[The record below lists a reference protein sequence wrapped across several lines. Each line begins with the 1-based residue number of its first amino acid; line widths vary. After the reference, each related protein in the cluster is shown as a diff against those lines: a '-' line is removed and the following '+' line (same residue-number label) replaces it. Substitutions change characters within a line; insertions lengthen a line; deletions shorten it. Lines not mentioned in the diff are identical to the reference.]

1 VNSVSNVAR
10 YVAAWLDRLDL
21 GGWALVL
28 SGGLLLGL
36 TLLMPTYV
44 QVIELSHQRQA
55 AADAL
60 ANMQQRQ
67 ANHEQFIAA
76 VENSDPLLLKR
87 LAWHELHLKPAGF
100 ATLDDATPAEPGM
113 TERFDRWLAEARA
126 LDETP
131 QPDTAL
137 PPIPRSRLVR
147 LTTETPARYWM
158 LALGAMLIG
167 CGLLTTVRS
176 EGAESR

>member
-1 VNSVSNVAR
+1 MNNVAR

-28 SGGLLLGL
+28 SGGLLLGV

-44 QVIELSHQRQA
+44 QVIELSQQRRA
-55 AADAL
+55 AAEAL
-60 ANMQQRQ
+60 ANLQQRQ

-76 VENSDPLLLKR
+76 VENSDPLLLER

-113 TERFDRWLAEARA
+113 TERFDRWLAEARS
-126 LDETP
+126 LDAAP
-131 QPDTAL
+131 SPAAAG
-137 PPIPRSRLVR
+137 PPIPHSRLVR
-147 LTTETPARYWM
+147 LTCEAPARYGM
-158 LALGAMLIG
+158 LALGAMLVG

-176 EGAESR
+176 EGTGSR